1 MPKIC
6 FFRRIISLQQL
17 GVGHL
22 DFARHYTFYTNLTI
36 LYIVLLFY
44 TFYTNLTILYIVLL
58 LMCADGRLRLKT
70 WSKYDFLITQTT
82 GQHICVSLEYH
93 FVFQLYHFIR
103 FVP

>member
-22 DFARHYTFYTNLTI
+22 DFARH
-36 LYIVLLFY
+36 Y